1 MDSMQL
7 VVEKREASNKGAA
20 RVLRR
25 NGRIPAILYGEGE
38 PKAVSVDAREWALGF
53 QNASSNTIVK
63 LKLGKDEHNVLIKDT
78 QDDILSGTVKHID
91 FYAIHAGKKLTTMI
105 PVRLEGIPHGVKE
118 GGILEHKIEELEVVC
133 LPEDMPG
140 NFTIDIS
147 HLGVGDS
154 LHVGEIAIP
163 EGVEVRT
170 DTSLTLVVITH
181 VKVVVE
187 EVEEGEEEEGLEGE
201 GEGEGEEAVEEAG
214 AEE

>member
-20 RVLRR
+20 RELRR

-53 QNASSNTIVK
+53 QNASSNMIVK

-78 QDDILSGTVKHID
+78 QDDILSGTVRHID

-133 LPEDMPG
+133 LPEDMPE

-154 LHVGEIAIP
+154 MHVGEIAIP

-187 EVEEGEEEEGLEGE
+187 EVEEGEEEELEGE
-201 GEGEGEEAVEEAG
+201 GEGEAEEAVEEAG